1 MDVNGATPSSG
12 YLPEANWRYWDVIVV
27 FFSGAIVSVFV
38 AAGIVAAGVD
48 PLEPIPFASVFG
60 AQALAS
66 FAMVWFLSRSKGT
79 ASIATDT
86 GLVVNGSDWWGVFA
100 GMGLQIAIAFA
111 TAPIIIW
118 FWPDGPPSQ
127 GVADIAESTE
137 TLPEQLLV
145 LAVVAVAAP
154 LIEEIIFRGM
164 LLSILRRSLSRWPAI
179 LISAAIFSAIHLLDP
194 NAIAVIPGL
203 FLLGIALGWVALRRG
218 NLSLA
223 IAMHSGI
230 NLLAAVTLLYG
241 DSLLKWAETR
251 LEELEQI
258 EAVIRF
264 FV

>member
-1 MDVNGATPSSG
+1 MGLTGRTSSTE
-12 YLPEANWRYWDVIVV
+12 YLPEANWRYWEVIVV
-27 FFSGAIVSVFV
+27 FFSGAIASVFV
-38 AAGIVAAGVD
+38 TAGFVVAGVD
-48 PLEPIPFASVFG
+48 PLKPIPFAAVFG
-60 AQALAS
+60 AQVFAS
-66 FAMVWFLSRSKGT
+66 FVMVWYLSRTRGSG
-79 ASIATDT
+79 SIAADT

-100 GMGLQIAIAFA
+100 GMGLQIAIALV

-127 GVADIAESTE
+127 SVAEIAGSTE
-137 TLPEQLLV
+137 TLPEQLLI
-145 LAVVAVAAP
+145 LAVVAVGAP
-154 LIEEIIFRGM
+154 LIEEVIFRGM

-179 LISAAIFSAIHLLDP
+179 LISAAIFAAVHLFDP

-203 FLLGIALGWVALRRG
+203 FLLGIALAWVALRRG

-241 DSLLKWAETR
+241 DSLLNWAETR

-258 EAVIRF
+258 EAVIRLF
-264 FV
+264 F